1 MSRRIK
7 RADYEQ
13 VLLLPPSLEDWVGA
27 GHPVRFIREVVESL
41 KLGELEFEEPNS
53 EEGGECYAPQLLL
66 SVWLYGYWRRIRSSR
81 KLETACRE
89 EMAFIWLSGNTQP
102 DHNTLWRFW
111 AKNQAGIKN
120 LFKRS
125 VQMAMEMGEVDMA
138 LAAIDGTKIQALC
151 SGSGLHSRQHNEKL
165 FKKLESQIQE
175 LEQQIAQSADDQQ
188 QLERRPVLS
197 EALRDKKRLAQRVR
211 EALRRSEQNGQGY
224 VHPQEPDAQ
233 RMPMNS
239 GLNRFGYNAQTAVD
253 AKSQI
258 IVASEVV
265 NSPNDKHQLLPML
278 EAIKTTTGQAPA
290 QTVADAGYSSAAQL
304 QKAAQ
309 EGLEVY
315 TQLITQSKAAVEA
328 YHTRHFRYNRST
340 DCVECPQGQSLKLHQ
355 VRNKNGVLI
364 KVYRNRAACA
374 QCLVRSLCT
383 RDRGGRSIDIY
394 PWHQFMEQYRD
405 KMSTAQSQALLKRR
419 SIINEPVFAWLK
431 EHAQFRRFT
440 FGGLSKAAV
449 QWAFICAIHNFK
461 ILAKAAKNAPQG
473 PDPLLP
479 NKTKQPILASL
490 KGLLRLLTKFAHI
503 LDVFLRAPIFSS
515 PSTAQF

>member
-1 MSRRIK
+1 
-7 RADYEQ
+7 
-13 VLLLPPSLEDWVGA
+13 
-27 GHPVRFIREVVESL
+27 VRFIREVVESL
-41 KLGELEFEEPNS
+41 KLRELEFEEPNS

-315 TQLITQSKAAVEA
+315 TQLITQSKAAVDA

-340 DCVECPQGQSLKLHQ
+340 DCVECPQGQFLLDRPPS
-355 VRNKNGVLI
+355 VS
-364 KVYRNRAACA
+364 RNRADETVTINRDFPALREPHRKDRRNA
-374 QCLVRSLCT
+374 SLSLGSLNSPVSRSTDPGTKRIPLSVPQPSPHNFWQCT
-383 RDRGGRSIDIY
+383 RGSLNPG
-394 PWHQFMEQYRD
+394 P
-405 KMSTAQSQALLKRR
+405 L
-419 SIINEPVFAWLK
+419 
-431 EHAQFRRFT
+431 
-440 FGGLSKAAV
+440 GL
-449 QWAFICAIHNFK
+449 
-461 ILAKAAKNAPQG
+461 
-473 PDPLLP
+473 
-479 NKTKQPILASL
+479 
-490 KGLLRLLTKFAHI
+490 
-503 LDVFLRAPIFSS
+503 
-515 PSTAQF
+515 

>member
-1 MSRRIK
+1 
-7 RADYEQ
+7 
-13 VLLLPPSLEDWVGA
+13 LLPPSLEDWVAA

-41 KLGELEFEEPNS
+41 KLRELEFEEPNS

-315 TQLITQSKAAVEA
+315 TQLITQSKAAVDA

-340 DCVECPQGQSLKLHQ
+340 DCVECPQGQFLLDRPPS
-355 VRNKNGVLI
+355 VS
-364 KVYRNRAACA
+364 RNRADETVTINRDFPALREPHRKDRRNA
-374 QCLVRSLCT
+374 SLSLGSLNSPVSRSTDPGTKRIPLSVPQPSPHNFWQCT
-383 RDRGGRSIDIY
+383 RGSLNPG
-394 PWHQFMEQYRD
+394 P
-405 KMSTAQSQALLKRR
+405 L
-419 SIINEPVFAWLK
+419 
-431 EHAQFRRFT
+431 
-440 FGGLSKAAV
+440 GL
-449 QWAFICAIHNFK
+449 
-461 ILAKAAKNAPQG
+461 
-473 PDPLLP
+473 
-479 NKTKQPILASL
+479 
-490 KGLLRLLTKFAHI
+490 
-503 LDVFLRAPIFSS
+503 
-515 PSTAQF
+515 